1 MLHLYWQPFKW
12 SCVIKAT
19 FVADTKQLKALIDGC
34 LKGDRRSQQAIHKM
48 FYGKMKA
55 VCMRYTRDGDQ
66 AMDIVQEGF
75 LKVFNN
81 LEKYTGVGT
90 FEGWVRRIMVNL
102 AIDRFRR
109 LKHDFVLL
117 GSHQNLED
125 WEEESESDD
134 EAESENDE
142 IYNITPE
149 QIIDAMQ
156 QLSPA
161 YRTVFNLY
169 VYEDY
174 THQDIAESLGISVG
188 TSKSN
193 YAKARKNM
201 KKLLLKNLNKLNE
214 QNSNTI

>member
-1 MLHLYWQPFKW
+1 M
-12 SCVIKAT
+12 S
-19 FVADTKQLKALIDGC
+19 DTKQLQALIAGC

-48 FYGKMKA
+48 YYGKMKS
-55 VCMRYTRDGDQ
+55 VCMRYTRDSDQ
-66 AMDIVQEGF
+66 AMDILQEGF

-81 LEKYTGVGT
+81 LEKFTGVGT

-102 AIDRFRR
+102 SIDRFRK

-117 GSHQNLED
+117 GENQSVED
-125 WEEESESDD
+125 WEDETIDEEI
-134 EAESENDE
+134 AEEDE
-142 IYNITPE
+142 IYDITPE

-174 THQDIAESLGISVG
+174 THQDIAEALGISVG

-201 KKLLLKNLNKLNE
+201 KKLLIKNIKNLNE
-214 QNSNTI
+214 QNSNSF

>member
-1 MLHLYWQPFKW
+1 
-12 SCVIKAT
+12 
-19 FVADTKQLKALIDGC
+19 
-34 LKGDRRSQQAIHKM
+34 
-48 FYGKMKA
+48 MKA
-55 VCMRYTRDGDQ
+55 VCMRYTRDSDH
-66 AMDIVQEGF
+66 AMDVLQEGF

-102 AIDRFRR
+102 SIDRFRR
-109 LKHDFVLL
+109 LKHDLILL
-117 GSHQNLED
+117 KEQDDIENWQGETED
-125 WEEESESDD
+125 DSEDSD
-134 EAESENDE
+134 EHEE

-156 QLSPA
+156 QLTPA

-174 THQDIAESLGISVG
+174 THQDIAEALGISVG

-193 YAKARKNM
+193 YAKAKKNM
-201 KKLLLKNLNKLNE
+201 KKLLLKNLH
-214 QNSNTI
+214 TIK

>member
-1 MLHLYWQPFKW
+1 
-12 SCVIKAT
+12 
-19 FVADTKQLKALIDGC
+19 VADSKQLQALIAGC

-55 VCMRYTRDGDQ
+55 VCMRYTRDSDQ

-81 LEKYTGVGT
+81 LDRFSGVGT
-90 FEGWVRRIMVNL
+90 LEGWIRRIMVNL
-102 AIDRFRR
+102 AIDRFRK
-109 LKHDFVLL
+109 LKNDFVLL
-117 GSHQNLED
+117 GDNQSVED
-125 WEEESESDD
+125 WEEEVE
-134 EAESENDE
+134 EENDTNEDE
-142 IYNITPE
+142 IYDITPE
-149 QIIDAMQ
+149 QIVDAMQ

-174 THQDIAESLGISVG
+174 THQDIAEALGISVG

-201 KKLLLKNLNKLNE
+201 KKLLLKNLKKTE
-214 QNSNTI
+214 

>member
-1 MLHLYWQPFKW
+1 MAETKHLQ
-12 SCVIKAT
+12 
-19 FVADTKQLKALIDGC
+19 ALIDGC

-55 VCMRYTRDGDQ
+55 VCMRYTRDSDQ
-66 AMDIVQEGF
+66 AMDVLQEGF

-90 FEGWVRRIMVNL
+90 FEGWMRRIMVNL
-102 AIDRFRR
+102 SIDRYRR
-109 LKHDFVLL
+109 LKHDLVLL
-117 GSHQNLED
+117 GEQNDIENWGGETDEETED
-125 WEEESESDD
+125 SG
-134 EAESENDE
+134 ENDE
-142 IYNITPE
+142 IYDITPE

-174 THQDIAESLGISVG
+174 THQDIAEALGISVG

-193 YAKARKNM
+193 YAKAKKNM
-201 KKLLLKNLNKLNE
+201 RKLLTKNL
-214 QNSNTI
+214 QTIK